1 VIPVGVMVFDHD
13 TRKMIYNHI
22 LTYPGVSFKVL
33 KNIFNL
39 NVGTLRYHLE
49 YLEKAE
55 RILLCK
61 ENGQRCYYPLKNE
74 IVVSELFENKPR
86 SYKFTKTQ
94 QRILNIINRNPG
106 ISQKELIKKTG
117 LSRFTIS
124 YNMRKFVDIGLI
136 KKSNNEKS
144 VYYEY
149 MTDEL
154 LRREIFLRLTI
165 EFLNKEIDEKTFNDL
180 KAKLGIDE
188 PDES

>member
-1 VIPVGVMVFDHD
+1 M
-13 TRKMIYNHI
+13 
-22 LTYPGVSFKVL
+22 
-33 KNIFNL
+33 
-39 NVGTLRYHLE
+39 
-49 YLEKAE
+49 
-55 RILLCK
+55 
-61 ENGQRCYYPLKNE
+61 
-74 IVVSELFENKPR
+74 
-86 SYKFTKTQ
+86 
-94 QRILNIINRNPG
+94 
-106 ISQKELIKKTG
+106 QKELIKKTG